1 MSQDARHSK
10 ESFMP
15 SKVFGLLAAC
25 VLALSACCT
34 VHPKPPTAASV
45 AEVINRV
52 KAELEVLDRTPTK
65 LTQVAPPGSVCKDAQ
80 GNNVVVIVP
89 DQAKLTL
96 KTVGV
101 KENDPQLGL
110 VAPLGVLAIDPGYN
124 GAYSVGQTQS
134 LEIDFATKFKP
145 RESEPGPP
153 PDPNEHPLAAA
164 IVAMAQGLLNAD
176 HTKAPCL
183 KPTDFKTVLTFDV
196 VNKTT
201 VGGTV
206 NLYVFKVGDKETFTN
221 ENHQTLEFDFKLSG
235 SSQAFA
241 AAAVTE

>member
-1 MSQDARHSK
+1 
-10 ESFMP
+10 MP
-15 SKVFGLLAAC
+15 WKVFPLLT
-25 VLALSACCT
+25 VSLLGVSACCT
-34 VHPKPPTAASV
+34 VHPKSPAAASV

-52 KAELEVLDRTPTK
+52 KDELEVLDKTPTK
-65 LTQVAPPGSVCKDAQ
+65 LTQAAPAGAVCKDAK

-89 DQAKLTL
+89 DAAKLTL
-96 KTVGV
+96 KTVAV
-101 KENDPQLGL
+101 RENDPTLGL

-134 LEIDFATKFKP
+134 LELDFKP
-145 RESEPGPP
+145 VFKPATEPGPA
-153 PDPNEHPLAAA
+153 PDPKEHPLAAS

-176 HTKAPCL
+176 HTKTPCL
-183 KPTDFKTVLTFDV
+183 TPTDFKTVLTFDV

-221 ENHQTLEFDFKLSG
+221 ENHQTLEFDFKLTG
-235 SSQAFA
+235 SSEAFAFA
-241 AAAVTE
+241 AQ